1 MLHLLQKTSIALLVC
16 FCITQPADAQKKV
29 KFERMRCY
37 SFTGPSMKYLEDPT
51 KQQVILQK
59 LYTTLLKEHNLLLSD
74 TTQIPIVLLTPEDL
88 KKKTTFQLNSSD
100 TSLLH
105 LYINCLETTPFNFFL
120 QNTTFRNDSVL
131 IRRSLNV
138 IHLSYFL
145 LNYRNELIEENE
157 LAISLTHKES
167 ESIGIPFNRFYA
179 GGSNQ
184 MLSTTA
190 NGFTESIKAGIQYLL
205 NPTNTISLIELK
217 VPPAY
222 FYNNFITPET
232 YQSSQTIEPRFQ
244 NNSWQFQL
252 RQENQIIR
260 NGEPKIQG
268 IKIDGKKMPEFP
280 GWLFDSLSQLKE
292 NRNNN
297 FICLQRESRDVL
309 LDVTYQTRL
318 VGSLYQSAENAVGF
332 FPVNKQINC
341 LLQEKDTLAVFSVNP
356 QPSRNDSAYLWL
368 NQCYNGKNLSS
379 LFTIDS
385 KPNPFL
391 LTTRLEINGE
401 LLKQPFSIRMKGNGY
416 IWKEIYFQGKEVML
430 IMGMD
435 NPETILLKNTS
446 LSTATIQQLLLIAH
460 SITYTTQNSL
470 SELPQ

>member
-1 MLHLLQKTSIALLVC
+1 MLHFLQKISVALLVC
-16 FCITQPADAQKKV
+16 LCISRPADAQKKV
-29 KFERMRCY
+29 VFEMMRCY
-37 SFTGPSMKYLEDPT
+37 STTGPSMKYLEDPT
-51 KQQVILQK
+51 KQQVILQQ
-59 LYTTLLKEHNLLLSD
+59 LYTSLLKEHNLLLSD

-105 LYINCLETTPFNFFL
+105 LFINCLETTPVNFFL
-120 QNTTFRNDSVL
+120 RDNTFTNDSLL

-145 LNYRNELIEENE
+145 MNYRNEIIEENE

-167 ESIGIPFNRFYA
+167 ESIGIPFNLFYT
-179 GGSNQ
+179 GDTNE

-205 NPTNTISLIELK
+205 NPTNNTSLIELK
-217 VPPAY
+217 VPPVY

-232 YQSSQTIEPRFQ
+232 YQSSQTIEPRLQ
-244 NNSWQFQL
+244 NKSWQFQL

-260 NGEPKIQG
+260 NGELKIQG
-268 IKIDGKKMPEFP
+268 IKIDGKKMPEFS

-292 NRNNN
+292 YRTNN
-297 FICLQRESRDVL
+297 FICLQRESRDVFQ
-309 LDVTYQTRL
+309 DVTYQTKL
-318 VGSLYQSAENAVGF
+318 IGSLYQSSEYAVGF
-332 FPVNKQINC
+332 LPVNKKINC

-356 QPSRNDSAYLWL
+356 QPNRKDSSYLWL
-368 NQCYNGKNLSS
+368 NQCYNGKNIAS
-379 LFTIDS
+379 LFTTD
-385 KPNPFL
+385 PRTNPFL

-416 IWKEIYFQGKEVML
+416 IWKEIYLQGEVVML

-435 NPETILLKNTS
+435 NPEKILIKNKS
-446 LSTATIQQLLLIAH
+446 LSTTTIQQLLLITH
-460 SITYTTQNSL
+460 SITYNIQNRLDKL
-470 SELPQ
+470 SQ

>member
-1 MLHLLQKTSIALLVC
+1 
-16 FCITQPADAQKKV
+16 
-29 KFERMRCY
+29 
-37 SFTGPSMKYLEDPT
+37 MKYLEDPT
-51 KQQVILQK
+51 RQQVILQQ

-88 KKKTTFQLNSSD
+88 KKKTTFQKNSYD
-100 TSLLH
+100 NRLIH

-205 NPTNTISLIELK
+205 NPTNTTSLLELK

-222 FYNNFITPET
+222 YYNNFITPET

-244 NNSWQFQL
+244 NNSWQFQIFNYASSTMYKSFNISGGYVL
-252 RQENQIIR
+252 SNSAAAAN
-260 NGEPKIQG
+260 NGGG
-268 IKIDGKKMPEFP
+268 IYK
-280 GWLFDSLSQLKE
+280 S
-292 NRNNN
+292 
-297 FICLQRESRDVL
+297 
-309 LDVTYQTRL
+309 
-318 VGSLYQSAENAVGF
+318 
-332 FPVNKQINC
+332 
-341 LLQEKDTLAVFSVNP
+341 
-356 QPSRNDSAYLWL
+356 
-368 NQCYNGKNLSS
+368 
-379 LFTIDS
+379 
-385 KPNPFL
+385 
-391 LTTRLEINGE
+391 
-401 LLKQPFSIRMKGNGY
+401 
-416 IWKEIYFQGKEVML
+416 
-430 IMGMD
+430 
-435 NPETILLKNTS
+435 NTAIS
-446 LSTATIQQLLLIAH
+446 
-460 SITYTTQNSL
+460 SITFTSPATFNAGTVLVYGVK
-470 SELPQ
+470 